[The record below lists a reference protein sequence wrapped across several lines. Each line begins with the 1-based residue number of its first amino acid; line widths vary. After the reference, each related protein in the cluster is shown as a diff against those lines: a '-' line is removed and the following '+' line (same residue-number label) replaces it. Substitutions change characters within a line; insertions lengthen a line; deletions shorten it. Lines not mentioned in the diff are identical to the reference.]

1 MKNSKTN
8 TNGLQYLPFEDNIAQ
23 LDAKIAE
30 LQLQS
35 EKDGAENGA
44 AIRRLQREQT
54 AELKKLYS
62 NLTPWQVVQRTTPPL
77 SWKSLLVLPSE
88 GCGLPS
94 TSRGG
99 L

>member
-23 LDAKIAE
+23 LDGKIAE
-30 LQLQS
+30 LKLQS
-35 EKDGAENGA
+35 EKDGTDNAA

-62 NLTPWQVVQRTTPPL
+62 NCC
-77 SWKSLLVLPSE
+77 LLIQFQERMSSRWPGTSC
-88 GCGLPS
+88 GC
-94 TSRGG
+94 
-99 L
+99 